1 MKLKELM
8 LIYKVLDDYA
18 EIVFDNEHEHSE
30 ETIVETT
37 EALRIVKIE
46 LEKIKEDLK
55 NGEKIWYWI
64 YEL

>member
-1 MKLKELM
+1 M

-18 EIVFDNEHEHSE
+18 DIVFDNQHEHSE

-55 NGEKIWYWI
+55 DGEKI
-64 YEL
+64 

>member
-1 MKLKELM
+1 MKLKQLM

-18 EIVFDNEHEHSE
+18 EIVFDNKHEHSE

-55 NGEKIWYWI
+55 DGEKI
-64 YEL
+64 

>member
-1 MKLKELM
+1 MKLKQLM

-18 EIVFDNEHEHSE
+18 DIVFDNQHEHSE

-46 LEKIKEDLK
+46 LEKIKEDIK

-64 YEL
+64 HGL

>member
-1 MKLKELM
+1 MKLKQLM

-18 EIVFDNEHEHSE
+18 DIVFDNQHEHSE

-46 LEKIKEDLK
+46 LEKIKADLK
-55 NGEKIWYWI
+55 DGEKI
-64 YEL
+64 

>member
-1 MKLKELM
+1 M

-18 EIVFDNEHEHSE
+18 EIVFDNKHEHSE

-55 NGEKIWYWI
+55 DGEKI
-64 YEL
+64 

>member
-1 MKLKELM
+1 MKLKQLM

-18 EIVFDNEHEHSE
+18 DIVFNDVHDHSE

-46 LEKIKEDLK
+46 LEKIKEDIK
-55 NGEKIWYWI
+55 NGEKI
-64 YEL
+64 

>member
-1 MKLKELM
+1 MKLKQLM

-18 EIVFDNEHEHSE
+18 DIVFDNQHEHSE

-55 NGEKIWYWI
+55 DGEKI
-64 YEL
+64 